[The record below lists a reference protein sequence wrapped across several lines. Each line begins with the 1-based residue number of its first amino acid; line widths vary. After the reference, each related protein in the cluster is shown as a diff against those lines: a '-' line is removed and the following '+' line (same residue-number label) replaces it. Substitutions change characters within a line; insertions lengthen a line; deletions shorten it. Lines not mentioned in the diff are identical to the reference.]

1 MQEILEYGTRCQLPT
16 RQGAMGCLDR
26 EERGLSF
33 ISRNVTE
40 GVGPME
46 DKEKKESEEAGKK
59 KQPEPLPFCTNAP
72 SAEHGRGT
80 SDDEPCD
87 DSREGR

>member
-1 MQEILEYGTRCQLPT
+1 M
-16 RQGAMGCLDR
+16 
-26 EERGLSF
+26 EE
-33 ISRNVTE
+33 
-40 GVGPME
+40 
-46 DKEKKESEEAGKK
+46 KEKKELEEAGKK